1 MDTHR
6 GTSILY
12 TGALTVTPPGTC
24 KPGTRP
30 LQGRGET
37 EPTDTTEAPLR
48 VRHRGETL
56 PRRPTHKDAS
66 GGTTQ
71 KAAIPVGY
79 GELGST
85 PHEHIKEHGGPPPPG
100 IRLWDDR
107 RALSGGPPN
116 SKMLQGLSTQRPAR
130 KPSESR
136 QG

>member
-24 KPGTRP
+24 KPGARP

-37 EPTDTTEAPLR
+37 EPTDTTEVTLR
-48 VRHRGETL
+48 VRHRAEIL
-56 PRRPTHKDAS
+56 PRRHTHKAAS

-79 GELGST
+79 GPWAGPRKKLLRSTEAPRRPESGSGT
-85 PHEHIKEHGGPPPPG
+85 T
-100 IRLWDDR
+100 
-107 RALSGGPPN
+107 A
-116 SKMLQGLSTQRPAR
+116 GL
-130 KPSESR
+130 
-136 QG
+136 